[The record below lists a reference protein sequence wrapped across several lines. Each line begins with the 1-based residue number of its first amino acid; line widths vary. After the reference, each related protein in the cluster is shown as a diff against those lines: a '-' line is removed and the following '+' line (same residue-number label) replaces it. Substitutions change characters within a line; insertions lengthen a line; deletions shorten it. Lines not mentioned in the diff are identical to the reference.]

1 MADRDVAAPLA
12 ARFDMGVDDD
22 EGKSRDAGD
31 SPGLQYAAQPE
42 FPGPARASTGVVGGR
57 YPGTLKADAGASTWA
72 GEAADPELLRNFGEH
87 AIMGRVQAALERQ
100 LRAAIDRV
108 EAQLR
113 EQVRTFNYQNR
124 RSSWYSTDSVWQ
136 S

>member
-1 MADRDVAAPLA
+1 
-12 ARFDMGVDDD
+12 
-22 EGKSRDAGD
+22 
-31 SPGLQYAAQPE
+31 
-42 FPGPARASTGVVGGR
+42 
-57 YPGTLKADAGASTWA
+57 
-72 GEAADPELLRNFGEH
+72 
-87 AIMGRVQAALERQ
+87 MGRVQAALERQ